1 MSTITKISGVWL
13 IWSQGQMTLR
23 HTLLNFARKYKTHA
37 PPQTLVLFYCTN
49 VCNQQ
54 QKQIRMPKPD
64 DNDSG
69 APGNLSTSLL
79 YLHLL

>member
-1 MSTITKISGVWL
+1 MSTITEISGVCLMVSRIDDPKPL
-13 IWSQGQMTLR
+13 IV
-23 HTLLNFARKYKTHA
+23 
-37 PPQTLVLFYCTN
+37 PFYCTK

-69 APGNLSTSLL
+69 ALGSLSTSLL
-79 YLHLL
+79 YLHRLWYFGLSMA